1 MEVLCTAKMNFIKKE
16 AEKIINTLDEL
27 LKFIKNKG

>member
-1 MEVLCTAKMNFIKKE
+1 MHSKDEVYKKE

>member
-1 MEVLCTAKMNFIKKE
+1 MHSKDEIYKKE

-27 LKFIKNKG
+27 LKFIKNKGWL

>member
-1 MEVLCTAKMNFIKKE
+1 MYSKDEVYKKE
-16 AEKIINTLDEL
+16 ADKIINTLDEL

>member
-1 MEVLCTAKMNFIKKE
+1 MHSKDEVYKKE

-27 LKFIKNKG
+27 LKFIKNKGWL

>member
-1 MEVLCTAKMNFIKKE
+1 MEVFMHSKDEVYKKE